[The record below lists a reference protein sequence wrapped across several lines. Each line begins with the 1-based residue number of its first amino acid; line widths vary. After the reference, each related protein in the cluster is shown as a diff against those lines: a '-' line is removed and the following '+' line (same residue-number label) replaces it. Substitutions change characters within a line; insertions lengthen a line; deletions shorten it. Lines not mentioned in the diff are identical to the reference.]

1 MTAFII
7 CSRIFEN
14 SLIQNFDGNGK
25 ENEIVRGEGI
35 SNDQVDADIDKWLD
49 ER

>member
-7 CSRIFEN
+7 CSRIFGS

-25 ENEIVRGEGI
+25 EKEIVRGEGI
-35 SNDQVDADIDKWLD
+35 SNDQVDANIYKWLD